1 MPLLLRCPPAA
12 SPPLRLPP
20 RRRSGSLR
28 SAAPPGRQPLL
39 PAAAGRVVLG
49 CGLVTLD
56 YLATVDAY
64 PRPDDKIRSGEL
76 QVSGGGN
83 AGNAL
88 TGAAR
93 LGLNTRLISKV
104 ANDEIGGTV
113 LSELKEAGI
122 DISHVIK
129 NSYVY
134 NHIRVPSDDS

>member
-1 MPLLLRCPPAA
+1 VFFFL
-12 SPPLRLPP
+12 
-20 RRRSGSLR
+20 
-28 SAAPPGRQPLL
+28 Q
-39 PAAAGRVVLG
+39 LG

-122 DISHVIK
+122 DISHVI
-129 NSYVY
+129 VRLGLQIY
-134 NHIRVPSDDS
+134 NFCIFVHQALQCK